1 MNSRGCRSKMKK
13 TIGVLTL
20 SFAMVLSLTAPS
32 GVEAAKS
39 PRLSKSQVNVSVG
52 KTATLKLKNVAK
64 KAKVKWVTKS
74 KKIAKITKSTKKSA
88 KIKGVKA
95 GKTTIKVTYKL
106 GKRSKTLSC
115 KVVVKGKSTV
125 KVTASPAPT
134 PPPSAT
140 GIPNTVVPTN
150 APADRKS
157 VV

>member
-115 KVVVKGKSTV
+115 KG
-125 KVTASPAPT
+125 
-134 PPPSAT
+134 
-140 GIPNTVVPTN
+140 
-150 APADRKS
+150 
-157 VV
+157 